1 MIQRVQ
7 TLFLLAASALLF
19 SMFFSKMAYSQLE
32 AVYFSNI
39 PVILI
44 MVIVTFSITF
54 VSIFLYRHR
63 TLQIRLCIIDSV
75 ILLGLQGWILWMFFN
90 RPEGTAFT
98 IGSVFPVV
106 SAILVFTAMRY
117 IARDEALVRSTS
129 RLRR

>member
-19 SMFFSKMAYSQLE
+19 SMFFSKMAYSQTE
-32 AVYFSNI
+32 TINFSNI

-44 MVIVTFSITF
+44 MIAVTFLISF
-54 VSIFLYRHR
+54 LSIFLYRHR
-63 TLQIRLCIIDSV
+63 PLQIRLCIISSV
-75 ILLGLQGWILWMFFN
+75 ILLGLQGWIFWMFFN

-98 IGSVFPVV
+98 ISSVFPVV

-129 RLRR
+129 RLRK